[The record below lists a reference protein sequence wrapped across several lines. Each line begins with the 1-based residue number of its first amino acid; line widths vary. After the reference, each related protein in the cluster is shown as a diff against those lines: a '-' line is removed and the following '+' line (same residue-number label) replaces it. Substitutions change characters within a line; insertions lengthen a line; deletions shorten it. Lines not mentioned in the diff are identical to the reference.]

1 MGMARRAAT
10 KKAAPKKATAKKT
23 RAKGA
28 TAKSPKDVVI
38 PFERAANFAYLPAT
52 GALVRSEAAIREI
65 VVTFYIEEM
74 HPISQVAH
82 WKKEEQGVSTYELG
96 DIQEEPRRLMLAA
109 VRMRP
114 DIAVHVANLIYEKVH
129 AIWPDLVPIPKEPGK
144 SQA

>member
-1 MGMARRAAT
+1 MARRAAT
-10 KKAAPKKATAKKT
+10 KKAAPKKATAKKA

-38 PFERAANFAYLPAT
+38 PYERAANFAYLPAT

-74 HPISQVAH
+74 HPVSQVAH
-82 WKKEEQGVSTYELG
+82 WRKEEQGASSYELG
-96 DIQEEPRRLMLAA
+96 DIQEEPRRLMLGA
-109 VRMRP
+109 VRMSP
-114 DIAVHVANLIYEKVH
+114 EIAMSVANLIWEKVH
-129 AIWPDLVPIPKEPGK
+129 VFWPDLVATPEKPDK